1 MDPWAGA
8 KRLRGAVRKVAAV
21 LEEADWRVTHAQ
33 LVAMCASTTPSA
45 QGKVGLYLFCVFA
58 V

>member
-1 MDPWAGA
+1 
-8 KRLRGAVRKVAAV
+8 